1 MCESARSVPHG
12 IVIAIDGPA
21 GSGKSTV
28 ARMLAKRLEFLLLD
42 SGALYRALALHL
54 DRLSIDPDADTVPES
69 TLKSVDLRAEPGVAS
84 VRLFLGEEEVT
95 DLIRGERVGS
105 IASRFSTKPEVRA
118 TLLRVQREIAG
129 RGGVVA
135 EGRDMGSV
143 VFPHAQLKFF
153 LSAETEERARR
164 RFQELVERGEPAE
177 LVAVEADMRARDL
190 RDSTRKESPL
200 VQAADAIFIDT
211 TYLAP
216 EDVIQIIW
224 DHVCKALPFLCP
236 NRTC

>member
-1 MCESARSVPHG
+1 
-12 IVIAIDGPA
+12 
-21 GSGKSTV
+21 
-28 ARMLAKRLEFLLLD
+28 
-42 SGALYRALALHL
+42 
-54 DRLSIDPDADTVPES
+54 
-69 TLKSVDLRAEPGVAS
+69 
-84 VRLFLGEEEVT
+84 
-95 DLIRGERVGS
+95 
-105 IASRFSTKPEVRA
+105 
-118 TLLRVQREIAG
+118 
-129 RGGVVA
+129 
-135 EGRDMGSV
+135 MGTV

-164 RFQELVERGEPAE
+164 RFQELAERGEPAE

-200 VQAADAIFIDT
+200 VQAPDAIFIDT

-236 NRTC
+236 NKTR